1 MSASIGI
8 LGFGRFGQLMCRYL
22 AKDFHVVVFDRRGR
36 NELIGAHGAVT
47 ADIPETCQQEI
58 LILAVPISSLE
69 TVLREIGPHLTPPT
83 TVVDV
88 CSVKSLPVQWMEA
101 HLPKEIAI
109 YATHPMFGPD
119 SAADTLDGQKIVVC
133 PVRGP
138 ASFHPKAVQ
147 YLKSKGLEVIETTPD
162 AHDRQIAVTL
172 ALTHFVGRSLAEYG
186 AQPLQIDTD
195 GYKRLLHT
203 LEVVTH
209 DTWQLFE
216 DMNRFNPYAAKE
228 RRALLAAT
236 QKVAAQLRDDKG
248 NPDG

>member
-1 MSASIGI
+1 MSVSIGI

-22 AKDFHVVVFDRRGR
+22 SKDFSVAVFDRRGR
-36 NELIGAHGAVT
+36 NELIKEHGAVT
-47 ADIPETCQQEI
+47 AEISKVCQQEI

-69 TVLREIGPHLTPPT
+69 AVLQQVAPQIGSET

-88 CSVKSLPVQWMEA
+88 SSVKSLPVKWMET
-101 HLPKEIAI
+101 HLPKDVSIF
-109 YATHPMFGPD
+109 ATHPMFGPD
-119 SAADTLDGQKIVVC
+119 SAAKTLTGQKIVVC
-133 PVRGP
+133 PIRG
-138 ASFHPKAVQ
+138 SESLNRKLIK
-147 YLKSKGLEVIETTPD
+147 YLEEKGLEVIETTAD

-186 AQPLQIDTD
+186 AEPLQIDTD

-216 DMNRFNPYAAKE
+216 DMNHFNPYAEKE
-228 RRALLAAT
+228 RRALIEAT
-236 QKVAAQLRDDKG
+236 QKVAAKLEL
-248 NPDG
+248 DGEML